1 MEMSKFILRGDI
13 LTLQVRIDNED
24 YRFGVRWKIPEK
36 PYDETWKLESYININ
51 TGKSN
56 LKEEQIKLFMDTI
69 NAKRNWNLEDTVKT
83 P

>member
-24 YRFGVRWKIPEK
+24 YRFGVRWKIPKK
-36 PYDETWKLESYININ
+36 PYDETWELKSYININ